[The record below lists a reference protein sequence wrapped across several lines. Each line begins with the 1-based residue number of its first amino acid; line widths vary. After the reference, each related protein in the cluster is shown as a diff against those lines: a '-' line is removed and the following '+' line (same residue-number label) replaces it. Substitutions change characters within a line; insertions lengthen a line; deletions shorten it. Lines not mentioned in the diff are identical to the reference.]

1 MMIYKDLEIPYEVV
15 VLLVKNDVWKKLNDG
30 CEDIS
35 FKTIIL
41 GKQKATKA
49 KLEKA
54 KYFIGEANNTDQYK
68 IKDED
73 IKIVTIKNSD
83 FKITLIDDPDR
94 RFCFNSYCVE
104 IGIENPQ
111 LKPKYKL
118 STFMLDR
125 CMTNLVCS
133 CSYMTDHKLHGRYF
147 YRNEQDFYQY
157 KPEDYNLSENLYRI
171 ETLGTNKK
179 TTNLQIGHKYILK
192 DKTKIIYLGSL
203 SKETRY
209 KTDYSWKN
217 ECDHAYFPNK
227 LSGITR
233 YSNKN
238 TYQMYLNLDRIY
250 EYGYKVPEMSDVE
263 DFIESSKGKSV
274 CQFLIDWVHF
284 YEANSPDKNLIDCI
298 SFRDSLP
305 SGVDIGEYFD
315 NFDSDDIRP
324 MLNSLCFER
333 VKTELSKSGKKNIDS
348 IVPYVY
354 SMTSEYLTQ
363 FDDTA
368 KETLF
373 NLLIKPALSE
383 MFRKNS
389 YRFRTEIIDK
399 MKAENKDVVNLYN
412 IARSVGSYYVE
423 ELGALVV
430 NKDTIGNL
438 IFKGSEDKLNTLIIE
453 CKKACLK

>member
-1 MMIYKDLEIPYEVV
+1 MIIYRDLEIPYEVV
-15 VLLVKNDVWKKLNDG
+15 ILLVKNEVWEKLSEGD
-30 CEDIS
+30 EKS
-35 FKTIIL
+35 VFKTVIL
-41 GKQKATKA
+41 SKEKATKS
-49 KLEKA
+49 KLEKV
-54 KYFIGEANNTDQYK
+54 KYFREEANSTGKYK

-73 IKIVTIKNSD
+73 IKTVTIKNSD
-83 FKITLIDDPDR
+83 FGITLIDNPDR
-94 RFCFNSYCVE
+94 RLCLNSYCVE
-104 IGIENPQ
+104 VGIDNPQ
-111 LKPKYKL
+111 LKQKYKL
-118 STFMLDR
+118 STFVVDR
-125 CMTNLVCS
+125 YITNLICS
-133 CSYMTDHKLHGRYF
+133 SSYVTDHKVHGKYF
-147 YRNEQDFYQY
+147 YRGELDFCQY
-157 KPEDYNLSENLYRI
+157 KPEDANLIENLYR
-171 ETLGTNKK
+171 TSLLGENKK
-179 TTNLQIGHKYILK
+179 TSNLQVGHKYILK

-217 ECDHAYFPNK
+217 EFDHAYFPNK

-389 YRFRTEIIDK
+389 YRFRTDIIDK

-430 NKDTIGNL
+430 SKDTIGNL